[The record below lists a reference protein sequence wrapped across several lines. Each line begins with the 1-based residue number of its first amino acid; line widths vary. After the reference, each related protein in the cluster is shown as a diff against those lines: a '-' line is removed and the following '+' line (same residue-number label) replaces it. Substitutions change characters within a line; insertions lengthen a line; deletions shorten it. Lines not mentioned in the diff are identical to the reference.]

1 MKFFKDAAENEY
13 EAAAIR
19 RNRIADCI
27 FLVPALILTFLA
39 VIELIV
45 IGIGTF
51 KLIFVGLW
59 TAALVQSVRKGRK
72 KGFWITLFGNFFWA
86 FIVGF
91 MFLLPGAFSSKT
103 AWRYRAQL
111 KYVDIIRNGS
121 FDCFPDKLPEEIS
134 DYKIEYF
141 PSIMQGTG
149 HFRVHFKTSAQQLEQ
164 YEKEYSAQAL
174 YTISLVDFKGT
185 WDIQVDEVNPKA
197 TVYYSDKSLEVAYD
211 KYFWAGHEK
220 DATVYVV
227 SAVHYWNHPHSGAVI
242 INKAENMIEFTH
254 LG

>member
-13 EAAAIR
+13 EAAAIK
-19 RNRIADCI
+19 RNRIADFI

-39 VIELIV
+39 VI
-45 IGIGTF
+45 T
-51 KLIFVGLW
+51 LIFVGTGTIRLIFAGLW
-59 TAALVQSVRKGRK
+59 AAALVLSVRKGRK
-72 KGFWITLFGNFFWA
+72 KGFWITLFGNTFWA
-86 FIVGF
+86 FIVSCVF
-91 MFLLPGAFSSKT
+91 YLPGAFASET
-103 AWRYRAQL
+103 AWRYRFQM
-111 KYVDIIRNGS
+111 KYVDIMRNGS
-121 FDCFPDKLPEEIS
+121 FDCFPDKLPGEIS
-134 DYKIEYF
+134 DYRIEYL
-141 PSIMQGTG
+141 PSMMQGTG
-149 HFRVHFKTSAQQLEQ
+149 HFRVHFKTSAQQLER

-174 YTISLVDFKGT
+174 YTVPLEDFKGN

-197 TVYYSDKSLEVAYD
+197 TVYYGDKSLEVAYD

-220 DATVYVV
+220 DAAVYVV